1 MKEIALQR
9 KGTAFLPFSKEDEER
24 MKEYPENQIIKA
36 KTYGITI
43 PRSYEQLKLYF
54 ACCQK
59 VADNLDQDNPKNAQ
73 WLTKE
78 DVDFQ
83 CRVQCKL
90 IDYIRVVRGVAY
102 IQVGSISYGTLSH
115 LQACN
120 YFDRAFEIMAKK
132 IGVTVDELTAEAKQ
146 GEI

>member
-9 KGTAFLPFSKEDEER
+9 KGNLFYPFSKEDEER

-36 KTYGITI
+36 KTYGVTI

-59 VADNLDQDNPKNAQ
+59 VADNTNDPSWNS
-73 WLTKE
+73 KE
-78 DVDFQ
+78 NVDFQ
-83 CRVQCKL
+83 CRVACRI
-90 IDYIRVVRGVAY
+90 IDKMLVVDGIVNV
-102 IQVGSISYGTLSH
+102 IPGSIGYDKLSH